1 MAKVEDYRFPSELW
15 YDAREHLW
23 VRPES
28 GTTGVDSP
36 NVGREGAPTVTIGID
51 EMGQEALGEVVYVEL
66 AAAGRQVKRGEAI
79 GSLEAE
85 KMVRPVVAP
94 VSGTLVDVNDAVIA
108 TPRLLNSDPYSGGW
122 LFKIR
127 ARRWAAE
134 RAELLHGV
142 DAVAAWARNELEA
155 KR

>member
-1 MAKVEDYRFPSELW
+1 MAKVDDYHFPPERW

-23 VRPES
+23 VLPEA
-28 GTTGVDSP
+28 D
-36 NVGREGAPTVTIGID
+36 GATVTVGLD

-66 AAAGRQVKRGEAI
+66 AAAGREVERGEAL

-94 VSGTLVDVNDAVIA
+94 VSGTLVDVNDAVVA

-127 ARRWAAE
+127 ASRWAAE
-134 RAELLHGV
+134 RVELLHGD
-142 DAVAAWARNELEA
+142 DAVAAWARKELEA
-155 KR
+155 NR